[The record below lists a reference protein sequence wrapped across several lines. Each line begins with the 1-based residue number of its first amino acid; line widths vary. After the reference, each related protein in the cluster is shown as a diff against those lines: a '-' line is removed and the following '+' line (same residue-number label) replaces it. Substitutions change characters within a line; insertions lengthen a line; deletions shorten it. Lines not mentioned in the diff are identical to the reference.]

1 MNKESD
7 VSIEKLKLENAVLKR
22 ELQKLDDKYEK
33 LRSRQQETAGHLHN
47 YMVAYNSI
55 TKSGWWRITK
65 PFRFVGDKI
74 KAFLRKFAFFRK
86 LKKGFR
92 LLFTVGP
99 KETLR
104 RFKKEMHIGPV
115 RNYYAISDEQRKN
128 EEAVK
133 FDKDIKFSILVP
145 LYNTPIKFLEDM
157 IVSVQK
163 QTYKNWELC
172 LADGSDD
179 QHGEVGEFVKKLQE
193 KDSRI
198 VYKKLEK
205 NMGISE
211 NTNACIDM
219 ATGEYIALFDHDDI
233 LHPSAL
239 YENMIAICNHG
250 ADFMYTDEATFEGND
265 ITNIITMH
273 YKPDYAVDNLR
284 SNNYICHFSVFSREL
299 LNKAGRFRHEYDGSQ
314 DHDMILRLTEN
325 ASKVFHI
332 RKLLYFWRSHKASV
346 AADINSKPYAIE
358 AGKKAV
364 HDSIVRTT
372 GRECK
377 VFSSRAFPTIYNV
390 EFELVGE
397 PMISIIIPN
406 YNHLEDL
413 KKCIDSIILK
423 TTYDNYEIIVV
434 ENNSDDKE
442 LFEYYE
448 YISTVF
454 GVRVIKYEK
463 EFNYSDINNVA
474 VEQAN
479 GEYVVLLN
487 NDTEII
493 TLDWLQQLLMYAQR
507 DDVAAVGAKLL
518 YPDNTIQHAGIII
531 GMGEHRTA
539 GHENYGVDNA
549 NVGYMGRLCYARN
562 TSAVTGAC
570 LMIRKALY
578 QEVGGLD
585 TSFAVAF
592 NDVDFCLRLREKG
605 YLNVFT
611 PMAELYHYESISRGS
626 DTDTKNVARFEEEC
640 EKFRNRWK
648 KILDDGDP
656 YFNPHFSL
664 DYSDYRLK

>member
-1 MNKESD
+1 MDKETAAS
-7 VSIEKLKLENAVLKR
+7 VEKLKLENAVLKR
-22 ELQKLDDKYEK
+22 ELQRLNDKYEK
-33 LRSRQQETAGHLHN
+33 LHSRQQETAGHLHN
-47 YMVAYNSI
+47 YMVSYNNL
-55 TKSGWWRITK
+55 SGSRWWKITK
-65 PFRFVGDKI
+65 PFRFVEDKL
-74 KAFLRKFAFFRK
+74 KGFFRRFAFFRK

-104 RFKKEMHIGPV
+104 RFKKEIHVGPV
-115 RNYYAISDEQRKN
+115 KNYYAITDERRK
-128 EEAVK
+128 EEESTV
-133 FDKDIKFSILVP
+133 FGKDVKFSILVP

-157 IVSVQK
+157 IVSVQN

-179 QHGEVGEFVKKLQE
+179 KHGEVGEFVLKLQA
-193 KDSRI
+193 KDPRI

-219 ATGEYIALFDHDDI
+219 ATGDYIALFDHDDV

-239 YENMIAICNHG
+239 YENMKAICEHN

-265 ITNIITMH
+265 VTNIITMH

-284 SNNYICHFSVFSREL
+284 SNNYICHFSVFSRAL
-299 LNKAGRFRHEYDGSQ
+299 LEKAGRFRHEYDGSQ

-332 RKLLYFWRSHKASV
+332 RELLYFWRSHKASV
-346 AADINSKPYAIE
+346 ASDINSKPYAIE

-377 VFSSRAFPTIYNV
+377 VLSSRAFPTIYNID
-390 EFELVGE
+390 FELIGN

-406 YNHLEDL
+406 YNHVDDL
-413 KKCIDSIILK
+413 RKCIESIILK
-423 TTYDNYEIIVV
+423 TTYDNYEIIVM

-448 YISTVF
+448 YISTMF
-454 GVRVIKYEK
+454 GVRVIKYEG
-463 EFNYSDINNVA
+463 EFNYSDINNKGVK
-474 VEQAN
+474 EAN
-479 GEYVVLLN
+479 GEYVLLLN
-487 NDTEII
+487 NDIEVIS
-493 TLDWLQQLLMYAQR
+493 LDWLQQLLMYAQR
-507 DDVAAVGAKLL
+507 EDVAAVGAKLL
-518 YPDNTIQHAGIII
+518 YPDETIQHAGIII
-531 GMGEHRTA
+531 GLGPSRTA
-539 GHENYGVDNA
+539 GHENHRVPNY

-562 TSAVTGAC
+562 ISAVTGAC
-570 LMIRKALY
+570 LMIKKSLY
-578 QEVGGLD
+578 EEVGGLD

-611 PMAELYHYESISRGS
+611 PMAELYHYESVSRGS
-626 DTDTKNVARFEEEC
+626 DTDKKNVKRFEEEC
-640 EKFRNRWK
+640 EIFRSRWK

-656 YFNPHFSL
+656 YYNPHFSL
-664 DYSDYRLK
+664 DHSDYRLK